1 MNTNR
6 TLTGGENMT
15 MHTSRK
21 LLLTEDNDK
30 NSTLKKNFNVQNVI
44 MEDNEGEDYEYED

>member
-1 MNTNR
+1 
-6 TLTGGENMT
+6 MT

-30 NSTLKKNFNVQNVI
+30 NNTLKKNFNVPNKNVI